1 MHADMLIGFHP
12 ETASFGPGRRFR
24 FFAIVAQPFTLL
36 RNSSI
41 MPAVAVTASQWVAK
55 TLRPCPEPIRLR
67 RIRMDTN
74 WCPLRE
80 SYMGDTLH
88 TQVLIIGGGSTGTG
102 IARDLALRGVQCVLA
117 EYRDLNAG
125 ASGANHGLLH
135 SGGRYV
141 FSDQDSASECR
152 DEGELLK
159 ELAPHCI
166 EDTGG
171 LFVAVEGDDEKYV
184 ADFPQLCSRCRIP
197 VQALDVQEAR
207 ELEPALSDKLIAAYL
222 VADASIDPFKL
233 TMENMAQAQALG
245 SILLRFTKVVGFEKG
260 DQKIRAARMQNI
272 ITGEEI
278 IIEAEQVVNATG
290 AWAGVVAGLAGV
302 SIDIIYSK
310 GSLIVTH
317 NRITER
323 VVNRLRPSASADILV
338 PGGTVSILGTTSV
351 RIDDLNQIYPTAY
364 EVDNM
369 VGEAVKMIPALE
381 TVRYIR
387 AYAGVRPLVGS
398 QSASDDRS
406 VSRSFALID
415 HSEDGLD
422 NFTTISGGKLTTYRL
437 MAEKTADLV
446 CARLGV
452 DKPCLTRTQP
462 LAVSQPAKWTQPG
475 LAPKLWLKHHEP
487 EDILMCE
494 CEMVPKSA
502 VDDIIDSIRE
512 HGGQPDL
519 KAIALRSRIGKGA
532 CQGTF
537 CGVRV
542 TAYMYDR
549 GDLAP
554 EESMANLRGFLN
566 QRWKGQHPTLWDKQ
580 LVQAELLEALYCGFF
595 GLEL

>member
-1 MHADMLIGFHP
+1 M
-12 ETASFGPGRRFR
+12 SN
-24 FFAIVAQPFTLL
+24 TL
-36 RNSSI
+36 N
-41 MPAVAVTASQWVAK
+41 
-55 TLRPCPEPIRLR
+55 
-67 RIRMDTN
+67 
-74 WCPLRE
+74 
-80 SYMGDTLH
+80 

-102 IARDLALRGVQCVLA
+102 IARDLALRGVKSILA
-117 EYRDLNAG
+117 ESHDLNAG

-141 FSDQDSASECR
+141 FSDQGSATECR
-152 DEGELLK
+152 AEGELLK
-159 ELAPHCI
+159 KLAPHCI

-184 ADFPQLCSRCRIP
+184 ADFPHLCSQCQIP
-197 VQALDVQEAR
+197 VQELGVKEAR
-207 ELEPALSDKLIAAYL
+207 ELEPALSDKLIAAYM

-233 TMENMAQAQALG
+233 CLENMAQAQELG
-245 SILLRFTKVVGFEKG
+245 STLLRFTKVVGFEISN
-260 DQKIRAARMQNI
+260 QKIRATRLQNI
-272 ITGEEI
+272 ITGEEL
-278 IIEAEQVVNATG
+278 IIEAEQVINATG
-290 AWAGVVAGLAGV
+290 AWAGVVAGLAGAT
-302 SIDIIYSK
+302 IDILYSK

-338 PGGTVSILGTTSV
+338 PGGTVSILGTTSI
-351 RIDDLNQIYPTAY
+351 RIDNLDQIYPTVE
-364 EVDNM
+364 EVDTM
-369 VGEAVKMIPALE
+369 VDEAVKMIPALE

-398 QSASDDRS
+398 RSASDDRS

-415 HSEDGLD
+415 HREDDLE

-446 CARLGV
+446 CRRLGV
-452 DKPCLTRTQP
+452 SRPCLTRTQP
-462 LAVSQPAKWTQPG
+462 LALTQPAKWTQPG

-487 EDILMCE
+487 EDILLCE

-502 VDDIIDSIRE
+502 VDAIIDSIRE
-512 HGGQPDL
+512 QNGQPNL
-519 KAIALRSRIGKGA
+519 MAIALRSRIGKGS

-542 TAYMYDR
+542 TSYMYDR
-549 GDLAP
+549 GEFEP
-554 EESMANLRGFLN
+554 EESLNNLRDFIS
-566 QRWKGQHPTLWDKQ
+566 QRWKGEHPTLWDKQ

-595 GLEL
+595 GLELGS